1 MTIRTMSRCPVILLA
16 ILPLGMALPSCTG
29 VKEQLGLTK
38 SAPDEFTVVTKAP
51 LIIPPDLTLRPP
63 RPGASG
69 PGDAQARE
77 RARRALVG
85 AAAEEEPSPAASE
98 TAAQPDPSRAEASF
112 LKKAGADEADPR
124 IRTVIR
130 RETLAVAEK
139 DPSFIRRLMFW
150 RDDSEEEPVV
160 DAEKEAERLREA
172 AAKGGSPAEGEV
184 PVIERKSSIFKRAF

>member
-29 VKEQLGLTK
+29 IKEQLGLTK

-69 PGDAQARE
+69 PRDAQARE

-85 AAAEEEPSPAASE
+85 AEEEEPSRTVPE
-98 TAAQPDPSRAEASF
+98 TAARPTHSSAETFF
-112 LKKAGADEADPR
+112 LKKAGTDKADPR

-130 RETLAVAEK
+130 RETLALAEK

-150 RDDSEEEPVV
+150 RDGPEEEPVV
-160 DAEKEAERLREA
+160 DAEKEAERLQEA
-172 AAKGGSPAEGEV
+172 VAKGGSPAEGEV

>member
-16 ILPLGMALPSCTG
+16 ILPLAMALPSCTG

-85 AAAEEEPSPAASE
+85 AAAEETSPAAPE
-98 TAAQPDPSRAEASF
+98 TAAQPDHSRAEASF

>member
-16 ILPLGMALPSCTG
+16 ILPLGMALSSCTG

-63 RPGASG
+63 KPGASG

-85 AAAEEEPSPAASE
+85 AAEEEPSPAAPE
-98 TAAQPDPSRAEASF
+98 TAAQPDHSRAETVF

>member
-85 AAAEEEPSPAASE
+85 AAAEEPSPAAPE
-98 TAAQPDPSRAEASF
+98 TAAQPDHSRAEASF

>member
-16 ILPLGMALPSCTG
+16 ILPLGMALSSCTG

-85 AAAEEEPSPAASE
+85 AEEEEPSPAAPE
-98 TAAQPDPSRAEASF
+98 TAAQPDPSRAETVF